1 MLGWGDSLSLELQ
14 SLASVNYFLHYPQI
28 PSDNNDPPYT
38 MSVNVLH
45 TCCTLL
51 WVKYAGGES
60 EAVWSKERER
70 PAALVCRLNVCVV
83 IFLPHVGLISLE
95 RSRHDVGLTDLTFHL
110 WVTVCVCCI
119 TGEIRKRDRK
129 QSLLDYSFL
138 WLFMPFL
145 ASVCCVHWR
154 ADRDSSSCSLTEVHR
169 EQTWYWW
176 SAWTWH
182 YYKTCHNNGF
192 CWTRNNCDQW
202 YYW

>member
-1 MLGWGDSLSLELQ
+1 MGEVCRWWEWRRVKQ
-14 SLASVNYFLHYPQI
+14 RERK
-28 PSDNNDPPYT
+28 
-38 MSVNVLH
+38 
-45 TCCTLL
+45 TCCSGLQ
-51 WVKYAGGES
+51 A
-60 EAVWSKERER
+60 ER
-70 PAALVCRLNVCVV
+70 VC
-83 IFLPHVGLISLE
+83 GDISASCGFDF
-95 RSRHDVGLTDLTFHL
+95 SRKKSSWRGTDATPSLTFHL

-145 ASVCCVHWR
+145 ASVCFVHWR
-154 ADRDSSSCSLTEVHR
+154 ADRDSSSCSLTEVDR

-182 YYKTCHNNGF
+182 YYSKTCHSNGF

>member
-95 RSRHDVGLTDLTFHL
+95 RSRHDVGLMPHLLWPLSYCLCLLYNWRNKKERQKTIPFGLFFLVAVHAVPCISLLCPLEGRQGQQLLFPHRGAQRADLILMICLDLT
-110 WVTVCVCCI
+110 
-119 TGEIRKRDRK
+119 
-129 QSLLDYSFL
+129 
-138 WLFMPFL
+138 LF
-145 ASVCCVHWR
+145 
-154 ADRDSSSCSLTEVHR
+154 
-169 EQTWYWW
+169 
-176 SAWTWH
+176 
-182 YYKTCHNNGF
+182 
-192 CWTRNNCDQW
+192 
-202 YYW
+202 